1 MASDNMPILL
11 PFHLPVRG
19 KLPHELVIPISDVGA
34 FLALVTVLVGLAY
47 LLFGVKV
54 FRLVTTVHAIVI
66 GTIAGA
72 YLGVLI
78 DSTPVGMLLGAT
90 AAGLAT
96 WVYTRWTM
104 ALAVGLAAAGAA
116 WIIAGNLG
124 ANVVGLLFVAI
135 AAAVAV
141 GAPVLMFYQ
150 TIVMA
155 YTSVAGAAMVVGGT
169 AAAIMLIRF
178 HTLAGMPY
186 GGGHAIV
193 GGVCILLLAIPAYF
207 FQSLRYKSEQPPA
220 APAPEADEFSVAKRK
235 AA

>member
-1 MASDNMPILL
+1 MPILL
-11 PFHLPVRG
+11 PFHLPVGG
-19 KLPHELVIPISDVGA
+19 KLPRELVIPISDVGA

-54 FRLVTTVHAIVI
+54 FRLVTTIHAIVM

-78 DSTPVGMLLGAT
+78 DSTPVGMLLGAI

-104 ALAVGLAAAGAA
+104 ALAVGLTAAGAA

-124 ANVVGLLFVAI
+124 ANVIGLFFVAI

-186 GGGHAIV
+186 AGGHAVV
-193 GGVCILLLAIPAYF
+193 GGMCILLLAIPAYF
-207 FQSLRYKSEQPPA
+207 FQSLRYKSEQPAA
-220 APAPEADEFSVAKRK
+220 APALEADEFLVAKRK

>member
-1 MASDNMPILL
+1 M
-11 PFHLPVRG
+11 
-19 KLPHELVIPISDVGA
+19 SDVGA
-34 FLALVTVLVGLAY
+34 FLALVSVLVGLAY

-54 FRLVTTVHAIVI
+54 FRLVTTVHAIVA
-66 GTIAGA
+66 GTVGGA

-78 DSTPVGMLLGAT
+78 DSIPVGMLLGAL

-104 ALAVGLAAAGAA
+104 ALFVGLAAAGVG
-116 WIIAGNLG
+116 WIIADSLG
-124 ANVVGLLFVAI
+124 ANVIGVFFVAI
-135 AAAVAV
+135 ALAVAV
-141 GAPVLMFYQ
+141 GAPVLMYYRVL
-150 TIVMA
+150 VMV
-155 YTSVAGAAMVVGGT
+155 YTSVSGAGMVVGGT
-169 AAAIMLIRF
+169 ATAIMLIRA
-178 HTLAGMPY
+178 HTIAGMPY

-220 APAPEADEFSVAKRK
+220 APASEVDEFSVAKRK